1 MENKKVLLGMSGGV
15 DSSVSALLLKEQGY
29 DVIGTTLELYKGS
42 SCCNIDTYID
52 AKNVCNKIGIPHF
65 TFECKEEFKKH
76 VIDDFI
82 DCYSKCKTPNPCI
95 ECNKYMKFGI
105 MWEKAKDLGCEYIA
119 TGHYAKTE
127 FDKKYNRWVLKKSNA
142 GKKDQSYVLWN
153 IPKELLGHVL
163 FPLADFKSKDKI
175 REIAAKNSLI
185 VANKPDSEDICF
197 VPDGNYKRF
206 LEENSSIKPKIGNI
220 VLSNGQVLGKHTGLY
235 NYTIGQRRGLGIS
248 YKAPLFVTGFNSK
261 QNEVIVGEEN
271 ELYKKEILVNDINLL
286 LIDELREEMEV
297 EVKTRYS
304 SKQAKARISMY
315 DKDTIK
321 IVFDEPQRALTPG
334 QSAVFYLGDI
344 VLGGGKII

>member
-127 FDKKYNRWVLKKSNA
+127 FDKKYNRCVLKKSNA

-153 IPKELLGHVL
+153 IPKDLLGHVL

-175 REIAAKNSLI
+175 REIAAKNNLI

-286 LIDELREEMEV
+286 LIDQLREEMEV

-304 SKQAKARISMY
+304 SKQAKARISMH

>member
-1 MENKKVLLGMSGGV
+1 M
-15 DSSVSALLLKEQGY
+15 
-29 DVIGTTLELYKGS
+29 
-42 SCCNIDTYID
+42 
-52 AKNVCNKIGIPHF
+52 
-65 TFECKEEFKKH
+65 
-76 VIDDFI
+76 
-82 DCYSKCKTPNPCI
+82 
-95 ECNKYMKFGI
+95 
-105 MWEKAKDLGCEYIA
+105 
-119 TGHYAKTE
+119 
-127 FDKKYNRWVLKKSNA
+127 
-142 GKKDQSYVLWN
+142 
-153 IPKELLGHVL
+153 
-163 FPLADFKSKDKI
+163 
-175 REIAAKNSLI
+175 
-185 VANKPDSEDICF
+185 
-197 VPDGNYKRF
+197 
-206 LEENSSIKPKIGNI
+206 
-220 VLSNGQVLGKHTGLY
+220 GKHTGLY

-315 DKDTIK
+315 DKNTKK